1 MNQPSATPQADR
13 ELTFER
19 VMDASPDRLFRAW
32 TEPELLKQWYC
43 PRPWGVS
50 SAQLDVRPG
59 GKGVIVMVGPDGQ
72 EYPNLGVYLEVV
84 ENRRLVFTDAFV
96 EAWAPSGKAF
106 MVATITFEPMGA
118 KTRYRAV
125 IRHWSV
131 EDREAHEK
139 MGFHEGWGKAAD
151 QLAELVATL

>member
-1 MNQPSATPQADR
+1 MAAR

-19 VMDASPDRLFRAW
+19 VMDASPDQLYRAW
-32 TEPELLKQWYC
+32 TEPELLKQWFC

-59 GKGVIVMVGPDGQ
+59 GKSVIVMVGPDGQ
-72 EYPNLGVYLEVV
+72 EYPNHGVYLEVV

-106 MVATITFEPMGA
+106 MVGTITFEPMGA
-118 KTRYRAV
+118 KTLYRAV

-131 EDREAHEK
+131 EDRQAHEK
-139 MGFHEGWGKAAD
+139 MGFHDGWGKAAD
-151 QLAELVATL
+151 QLAELVASL